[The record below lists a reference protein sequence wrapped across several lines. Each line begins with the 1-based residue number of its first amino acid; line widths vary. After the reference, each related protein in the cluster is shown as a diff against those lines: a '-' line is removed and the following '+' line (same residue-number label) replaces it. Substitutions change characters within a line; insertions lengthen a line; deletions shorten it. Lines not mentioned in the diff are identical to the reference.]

1 MGLKW
6 ISRIVGNAAH
16 TLLNYPK
23 YCFNAVGGTLT
34 ANTLIGGDW
43 GFWHGT
49 CPQRT
54 TQIPDPI

>member
-1 MGLKW
+1 M
-6 ISRIVGNAAH
+6 SRIVGNAAH

-23 YCFNAVGGTLT
+23 YCFNAVSGTIT

-54 TQIPDPI
+54 SQIPDPI